1 MVIKYILI
9 INSKNQILNNSI
21 IEEKRGWTA
30 CLENYPVNTYV
41 SKSLL
46 YNLYPNDL
54 TWLDLSPAV
63 GALSSGSDSGIGSL
77 GFKSNEPDHPI
88 HVPLHSTTTGATA
101 VTRPPAL

>member
-1 MVIKYILI
+1 MFGKLPCTYYILLI
-9 INSKNQILNNSI
+9 DNLF
-21 IEEKRGWTA
+21 T
-30 CLENYPVNTYV
+30 
-41 SKSLL
+41 L
-46 YNLYPNDL
+46 YHNDL

-101 VTRPPAL
+101 VTRPPALWIEQKNHIDS